1 MFIAAVAESFHQIY
15 EALVLVGW
23 PGYRGS
29 LCVSVALSLVA
40 SVMLVLITM
49 QGGRLGAIRPIPTSD
64 ERPFRRR
71 PCRESSLSP
80 VVLICR
86 CVSFCK
92 IRRPVDMHALRPVKY

>member
-49 QGGRLGAIRPIPTSD
+49 QGGRLGARFGRFPRRTNGLSGGVPAANPASRPSSWFVGV
-64 ERPFRRR
+64 FR
-71 PCRESSLSP
+71 
-80 VVLICR
+80 
-86 CVSFCK
+86 F
-92 IRRPVDMHALRPVKY
+92 VKFAAR